1 MNLLRNMPFWIYG
14 SRSMDPIEQLAEAAL
29 QRDSLRLRSLV
40 QDMTRARFNWS
51 SLPRPQI
58 KDVRLLAIAAA
69 LTELLATRQNQTPP
83 GWTKEIGALEEP
95 FFLLRSA
102 ETMKRLRTLCETQ
115 SPEPMRKRQLYA
127 PPNFL
132 EFA

>member
-1 MNLLRNMPFWIYG
+1 MER
-14 SRSMDPIEQLAEAAL
+14 IEQLAEAAL

-40 QDMTRARFNWS
+40 QEMIYANINWS
-51 SLPRPQI
+51 AIPRPNTG
-58 KDVRLLAIAAA
+58 DARLLAISASLA
-69 LTELLATRQNQTPP
+69 ELLAARQNQTPP
-83 GWTKEIGALEEP
+83 AWTKEIGALSEP

-115 SPEPMRKRQLYA
+115 APEPMRKRRLFA